1 LKNNVKGQEEANQM
15 TGKIRCMLDAINRKE
30 KDNPL
35 MKNVIKAKLVLKGID
50 LNRLNAQSDND
61 PVLIAKFESL
71 LKELKEDYT
80 SH

>member
-1 LKNNVKGQEEANQM
+1 
-15 TGKIRCMLDAINRKE
+15 
-30 KDNPL
+30 